1 MVWSSIPDRK
11 VQRAADDRSVGHS
24 PNSPSSRVPFS
35 ISLRIFRE
43 FWSFLVPTPTVLIYA
58 VVSELSRTDAA
69 FRLRLRAP
77 EVRRRPPLRRAPLH
91 RRPRPPFEDLLRF
104 LASALLL
111 RSRTPEDRRRALLRC
126 AALRLLQRRRLP
138 RTDAAPTNTGSQG
151 PKLRRD
157 SEAVLRSSSPLRQ
170 DVLSTTA
177 TGVHRSKIRSGFS
190 LRATL
195 LSAVFAFFVTVA
207 SGDSAVPSN
216 ACRTIKNAGYKI
228 GFYLNG
234 QAFSPTFNGAEI
246 DLLQHYNAWA
256 LETRPTT
263 FEPTTARLLLG
274 YDGSS
279 FALPYL
285 AGEVVDLGGGSFH
298 FNSHPNQTVKLD
310 QWIHLE
316 DGFNFTGETNEFDFG
331 DVDPVTVTFVHDV
344 IFAGAKKID
353 VATRVE
359 AANIDYRIT
368 YKEGNHFDLTH
379 WVSVNSDEDL
389 ETLIGVVDGKKVLRK
404 ECYLQMD
411 TAVFTVCDAKVCKY
425 VKILRDVGSFCFSIA
440 GCRIASGPEGLFDT
454 IVVIPKDPIAKP
466 HLPTTTGPRTTTA
479 ARPSVASRR
488 PLPRPPPQLPKSLR
502 TLQRPCRSYQWRSEI
517 S

>member
-1 MVWSSIPDRK
+1 M
-11 VQRAADDRSVGHS
+11 
-24 PNSPSSRVPFS
+24 
-35 ISLRIFRE
+35 
-43 FWSFLVPTPTVLIYA
+43 
-58 VVSELSRTDAA
+58 
-69 FRLRLRAP
+69 
-77 EVRRRPPLRRAPLH
+77 
-91 RRPRPPFEDLLRF
+91 
-104 LASALLL
+104 L
-111 RSRTPEDRRRALLRC
+111 RSDSATAHPKSVVDHHSAVLRSIAGHVHRSKIC
-126 AALRLLQRRRLP
+126 SGFSLQRSNSEAAHPKTGVELYSAALRSGSSTAVDSQERMLRS
-138 RTDAAPTNTGSQG
+138 TNTGSQG

-234 QAFSPTFNGAEI
+234 QAFRPTFNGAEI
-246 DLLQHYNAWA
+246 DLLEHYNTWA

-263 FEPTTARLLLG
+263 FESTTARLLLG
-274 YDGSS
+274 YDGNY

-298 FNSHPNQTVKLD
+298 FNSHPNRTVKLD

-344 IFAGAKKID
+344 IFAGAKKFN
-353 VATRVE
+353 VSTRAE
-359 AANIDYRIT
+359 AANIDSRILYT
-368 YKEGNHFDLTH
+368 EGNHFDLAH
-379 WVSVNSDEDL
+379 WISANTGKD
-389 ETLIGVVDGKKVLRK
+389 ETLIGVVDGKNVLRE
-404 ECYLQMD
+404 ECELKGNALLRTSCTSD
-411 TAVFTVCDAKVCKY
+411 VCKFARFGTQ
-425 VKILRDVGSFCFSIA
+425 KSFCFSIA

-454 IVVIPKDPIAKP
+454 IVVIPKDPVAKP
-466 HLPTTTGPRTTTA
+466 QLPTTTGPRTTTA

-488 PLPRPPPQLPKSLR
+488 PLPRPPPQLPRSLR